1 MAELCVLSGHCVQHS
16 RRWRTAGEIEELFGE
31 VLFVRR
37 SLMTVET
44 TDLSLEPV
52 GDEGPF
58 ALVGDEALFF
68 FTSFELL
75 SS

>member
-1 MAELCVLSGHCVQHS
+1 
-16 RRWRTAGEIEELFGE
+16 
-31 VLFVRR
+31 
-37 SLMTVET
+37 MTVET

-52 GDEGPF
+52 GDEAPF

>member
-1 MAELCVLSGHCVQHS
+1 MCAGHYVQHS
-16 RRWRTAGEIEELFGE
+16 KLWRTAGEIGELFGE

-37 SLMTVET
+37 SLMTVDT

-52 GDEGPF
+52 GDDGPF
-58 ALVGDEALFF
+58 VLVGDEALFF